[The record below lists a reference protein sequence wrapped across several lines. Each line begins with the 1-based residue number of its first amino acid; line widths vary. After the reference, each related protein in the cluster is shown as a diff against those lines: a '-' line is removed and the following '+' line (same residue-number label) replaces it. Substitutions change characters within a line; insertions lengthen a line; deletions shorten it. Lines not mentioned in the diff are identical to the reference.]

1 MPLKL
6 AIVGRPNVGKSRL
19 FNRLA
24 GRTAA
29 IVHDTPGVTRDRQA
43 VDAEYEGIALTL
55 IDTAGFEDAVTG
67 SIAHRMTQQ
76 TITAIA
82 EAEAL
87 LFLIDARAGITAG
100 DQIIAQTLRKSG
112 KPVILAANKCEG
124 RVEIPA
130 EIYGLGL
137 GDPIRIS
144 AEHNLGMED
153 LVAALEALVPKSQ
166 AEDEEEDGEQE
177 DEAYHEDI
185 EEDSEDEF
193 SEDDEPLEDIT
204 VNYLDRPLRLALV
217 GRPNVGKSSLFNHL
231 LGEER
236 SLVGPEAG
244 LTRDS
249 ITAPWKAGDRDVL
262 LHDTAGLRKKARVA
276 GETLEEMSV
285 ASTLE
290 AIRFADCVIVMIDA
304 NAPFEK
310 QDLTIADLIAREGR
324 AIVFAVN
331 KWDLLENKAGGISR
345 MREKLDRLLPQIAG
359 APLIATSARTG
370 EGIDRLADAVT
381 EADKAWNTRVSTAT
395 LNRFLE
401 GALQRHATPAISGRR
416 VRIRYMT
423 QRKARPPSFTLFGNQ
438 LDALPEAYLRYL
450 SNGLREN
457 FNLKGTPLRF
467 SVRNSKNPYAPK
479 PKK

>member
-1 MPLKL
+1 MRLKL

-24 GRTAA
+24 GRAAA

-43 VDAEYEGIALTL
+43 VDADYDGLALTL
-55 IDTAGFEDAVTG
+55 IDTAGFEDAATG
-67 SIAHRMTQQ
+67 SVAHRMTAQ

-87 LFLIDARAGITAG
+87 LFLIDARAGVTAG
-100 DQIIAQTLRKSG
+100 DQIIAQALRKSG

-124 RVEIPA
+124 RVEPPA
-130 EIYGLGL
+130 EAYGLGL
-137 GDPIRIS
+137 GEPLAIS

-153 LVAALEALVPKSQ
+153 IVAALEPLAPKVFV
-166 AEDEEEDGEQE
+166 AEEDDEDEV
-177 DEAYHEDI
+177 
-185 EEDSEDEF
+185 EF
-193 SEDDEPLEDIT
+193 SEDDEPEEVT
-204 VNYLDRPLRLALV
+204 VHYLDRPLRLALV
-217 GRPNVGKSSLFNHL
+217 GRPNVGKSSLFNQL

-249 ITAPWKAGDRDVL
+249 ITAPWRAGDREVV

-285 ASTLE
+285 ASTME

-304 NAPFEK
+304 TAPFEK
-310 QDLTIADLIAREGR
+310 QDLTIADAIAREGR
-324 AIVFAVN
+324 AIVFAIN
-331 KWDLLENKAGGISR
+331 KWDLLANKTGAISR
-345 MREKLDRLLPQIAG
+345 MRLKLDESLPQVAG

-370 EGIDRLADAVT
+370 EGIERLADAVT
-381 EADKAWNTRVSTAT
+381 EADRAWNSRVPTAK

-438 LDALPEAYLRYL
+438 LDSLPEAYLRYL
-450 SNGLREN
+450 ANGLRET
-457 FNLKGTPLRF
+457 FDLKGTPLRF
-467 SVRNSKNPYAPK
+467 SVRNSKNPYAT
-479 PKK
+479 KK

>member
-1 MPLKL
+1 MRLKL

-24 GRTAA
+24 GRAAA

-43 VDAEYEGIALTL
+43 VDADYDGLALTL
-55 IDTAGFEDAVTG
+55 IDTAGFEDAASG
-67 SIAHRMTQQ
+67 SVAHRMTAQ

-87 LFLIDARAGITAG
+87 LFLIDARAGVTAG
-100 DQIIAQTLRKSG
+100 DQIIAQALRKSG

-124 RVEIPA
+124 RVEPPA
-130 EIYGLGL
+130 EAYGLGL
-137 GDPIRIS
+137 GEPLAIS

-153 LVAALEALVPKSQ
+153 IVAALEPLAPKVFV
-166 AEDEEEDGEQE
+166 AEEDDEDEV
-177 DEAYHEDI
+177 
-185 EEDSEDEF
+185 EF
-193 SEDDEPLEDIT
+193 SEDDEPEEVT
-204 VNYLDRPLRLALV
+204 VHYLDRPLRLALV
-217 GRPNVGKSSLFNHL
+217 GRPNVGKSSLFNQL

-249 ITAPWKAGDRDVL
+249 ITAPWRAGDREVV

-324 AIVFAVN
+324 SIVFALN
-331 KWDLLENKAGGISR
+331 KWDLLENKAGAISR
-345 MREKLDRLLPQIAG
+345 MRLKLDESLPQVAG

-370 EGIDRLADAVT
+370 EGIERLADAVT
-381 EADKAWNTRVSTAT
+381 EADRAWNSRVPTAK

-438 LDALPEAYLRYL
+438 LDSLPEAYLRYL
-450 SNGLREN
+450 ANGLRET
-457 FNLKGTPLRF
+457 FDLGGTPLRF
-467 SVRNSKNPYAPK
+467 SVRNSKNPYAT
-479 PKK
+479 KK

>member
-1 MPLKL
+1 MALKL

-19 FNRLA
+19 FNRIA

-43 VDAEYEGIALTL
+43 VEAVYEGIALTL
-55 IDTAGFEDAVTG
+55 IDTAGFEEGATG
-67 SIAHRMTQQ
+67 SIPNRMTKQ
-76 TITAIA
+76 TLTAIA
-82 EAEAL
+82 EAEVL
-87 LFLIDARAGITAG
+87 LFLIDARAGVTAG
-100 DQIIAQTLRKSG
+100 DQIIAEALRKSG

-124 RVEIPA
+124 RVTPPA
-130 EIYGLGL
+130 EAWGLGL
-137 GDPIRIS
+137 GEAMAIS
-144 AEHNLGMED
+144 AEHNLGMEN
-153 LVAALEALVPKSQ
+153 LVAALEPLAGILP
-166 AEDEEEDGEQE
+166 ADDADEDFDEEEE
-177 DEAYHEDI
+177 
-185 EEDSEDEF
+185 EF
-193 SEDDEPLEDIT
+193 SEDDEPEEDVV

-217 GRPNVGKSSLFNHL
+217 GRPNVGKSSLFNNL
-231 LGEER
+231 LGEDR
-236 SLVGPEAG
+236 ALTGPEAG

-370 EGIDRLADAVT
+370 EGLDRLEAAIA
-381 EADKAWNTRVSTAT
+381 EADTAWNTRISTAT
-395 LNRFLE
+395 LNRFLGE
-401 GALQRHATPAISGRR
+401 ALQRHATPAISGRR

-450 SNGLREN
+450 SNGLREA

-479 PKK
+479 KR

>member
-1 MPLKL
+1 MPLIL

-24 GRTAA
+24 GRAAA

-43 VDAEYEGIALTL
+43 VDAVYDGMDLRL
-55 IDTAGFEDAVTG
+55 IDTAGFEDAQTG
-67 SIAHRMTQQ
+67 SVAHRMTKQ
-76 TITAIA
+76 TIAAIA

-87 LFLIDARAGITAG
+87 LFVIDARDGITAG
-100 DQIIAQTLRKSG
+100 DQLIAQTLRKSG

-124 RVEIPA
+124 RVTPPA
-130 EIYGLGL
+130 EAWGLGL
-137 GDPIRIS
+137 GDPIPIS
-144 AEHNLGMED
+144 AEHNLGMAELAD
-153 LVAALEALVPKSQ
+153 ALAPLAPKAALPE
-166 AEDEEEDGEQE
+166 EDEEED
-177 DEAYHEDI
+177 
-185 EEDSEDEF
+185 F
-193 SEDDEPLEDIT
+193 EDDEEMEGEAP
-204 VNYLDRPLRLALV
+204 VVAYLDRPLRLALV
-217 GRPNVGKSSLFNHL
+217 GRPNVGKSSLFNQL

-244 LTRDS
+244 LTRDA

-304 NAPFEK
+304 TAPFEK

-324 AIVFAVN
+324 AIVFAAN
-331 KWDLLENKAGGISR
+331 KWDLLENKAGAISR
-345 MREKLDRLLPQIAG
+345 LREKLDRLLPQVAG
-359 APLIATSARTG
+359 APLVATSARTG
-370 EGIDRLADAVT
+370 EGIERLEAAIF
-381 EADKAWNTRVSTAT
+381 EADKAWNTRIPTSP

-401 GALQRHATPAISGRR
+401 QALQRHATPAISGRR

-438 LDALPEAYLRYL
+438 LDALPEAYQRYL
-450 SNGLREN
+450 QNGLRET
-457 FNLKGTPLRF
+457 FGLAGTPLRF
-467 SVRNSKNPYAPK
+467 SVRNSKNPYA
-479 PKK
+479 KKK

>member
-24 GRTAA
+24 GRAAA

-43 VDAEYEGIALTL
+43 VDAEYDGLALQL
-55 IDTAGFEDAVTG
+55 IDTAGFEDAATG
-67 SIAHRMTQQ
+67 SISHRMTQQ
-76 TITAIA
+76 TLTAIA

-87 LFLIDARAGITAG
+87 LFLIDARAGVTAG
-100 DQIIAQTLRKSG
+100 DQIIAQALRKSG

-124 RVEIPA
+124 RVEPPPEA
-130 EIYGLGL
+130 YGLGF
-137 GDPIRIS
+137 GEAIAVS
-144 AEHNLGMED
+144 AEHNLGMENI
-153 LVAALEALVPKSQ
+153 VAALEALAP
-166 AEDEEEDGEQE
+166 ARGATDGEETDEEEE
-177 DEAYHEDI
+177 DA
-185 EEDSEDEF
+185 EF
-193 SEDDEPLEDIT
+193 SEDDEPDDEVV

-217 GRPNVGKSSLFNHL
+217 GRPNVGKSSLFNNL

-236 SLVGPEAG
+236 SLTGPEAG
-244 LTRDS
+244 LTRDA

-304 NAPFEK
+304 TAPFEK

-324 AIVFAVN
+324 AIVFAIN
-331 KWDLLENKAGGISR
+331 KWDLLENKAGAISR
-345 MREKLDRLLPQIAG
+345 MREKLDRLLPQVAG
-359 APLIATSARTG
+359 APLVATSARTG
-370 EGIDRLADAVT
+370 EGLERLEAAVT
-381 EADKAWNTRVSTAT
+381 EADKAWNSRVSTAT

-401 GALQRHATPAISGRR
+401 EALQRHATPAISGRR

-450 SNGLREN
+450 QNGLREA
-457 FNLKGTPLRF
+457 FGLKGTPLRF
-467 SVRNSKNPYAPK
+467 SVRNSKNPYAT
-479 PKK
+479 KK

>member
-1 MPLKL
+1 MTLKL

-43 VDAEYEGIALTL
+43 VETVYEGLALTL
-55 IDTAGFEDAVTG
+55 IDTAGFEEGASG
-67 SIAHRMTQQ
+67 SIPSRMTRQ
-76 TITAIA
+76 TLTAIA

-87 LFLIDARAGITAG
+87 LFVIDARAGVTAG
-100 DQIIAQTLRKSG
+100 DEIIAQALRKSG

-124 RVEIPA
+124 RVEVPA
-130 EIYGLGL
+130 EAYGWGFGEPLA
-137 GDPIRIS
+137 IS
-144 AEHNLGMED
+144 AEHNLGMEEI
-153 LVAALEALVPKSQ
+153 VAALEPLAGVAP
-166 AEDEEEDGEQE
+166 AGDTDDEEENE
-177 DEAYHEDI
+177 
-185 EEDSEDEF
+185 EDEF
-193 SEDDEPLEDIT
+193 SEDDEPDQD
-204 VNYLDRPLRLALV
+204 VVVHYLDRPLRLALV
-217 GRPNVGKSSLFNHL
+217 GRPNVGKSSLFNQL

-236 SLVGPEAG
+236 SLTGPEAG
-244 LTRDS
+244 LTRDA
-249 ITAPWKAGDRDVL
+249 ITAPWKAGMRDVL

-290 AIRFADCVIVMIDA
+290 AIRFADCVIVMMDA
-304 NAPFEK
+304 TAPFEK

-324 AIVFAVN
+324 AIVFALN
-331 KWDLLENKAGGISR
+331 KWDLLENKAGAISR
-345 MREKLDRLLPQIAG
+345 MREKQDRLLPQIAG

-370 EGIDRLADAVT
+370 EGLDRLEAAIA
-381 EADKAWNTRVSTAT
+381 EADTAWNTRISTAT
-395 LNRFLE
+395 LNRFLGE
-401 GALQRHATPAISGRR
+401 ALQRHATPAISGRR

-450 SNGLREN
+450 QNGLREA

-467 SVRNSKNPYAPK
+467 SVRNSKNPYAS
-479 PKK
+479 KK